1 MPSWTEEQLQAI
13 HNEGTNIIVS
23 AGAGSG
29 KTAVLTE
36 RVITKIRKGIPVD
49 HLLILTFTKAAA
61 NEMKE
66 RIRAAIKKEGNIGQ
80 LNLLDSAYITTFDSF
95 ALSVVKKYH
104 YLINVSKNINIGNE
118 NIFKLQKN
126 KILDEI
132 FEDLYGKRDKAF
144 TKLINDLCVK
154 DDNEIRTY
162 ILNLREKL
170 DMKVD
175 SNEYLNHYL
184 EKYYDES
191 HLQNLIAEY
200 VSLINKKKD
209 EISFLLKDISY
220 YVDSNY
226 LEKLENVLNPL
237 LSSISYID
245 VKSNLNFRLPSLPRG
260 SEEVVKNKKD
270 DINSIVKSLKE
281 LTVYE
286 STDEILSSLKDTK
299 DYARIIIDIL
309 LEFDSKTKEF
319 KFKNDIYEFNDIAM
333 MAIKI
338 LEENEDVCSELKE
351 YFNEILIDEYQDTSD
366 IQETFIN
373 LIANNNVY
381 MVGDIKQSIYRFRNA
396 NPYIFKNKYDNY
408 SNHEGGNKID
418 LNKNFRSR
426 SEVINNINLIFNY
439 IMGDNVGGANY
450 KSTHQMIFGNKSYID
465 YANPNMDI
473 LKYNNETTFK
483 NNEIEAFIIAHDIK
497 NKLENN
503 YQVFDKKNSILRDAK
518 YSDFVILMDRT
529 TDFEL
534 YKKIFE
540 YLNIP
545 LAIYKD
551 EILNNEMDTIVLS
564 NLVELIKLIKE
575 HDFKARFRYL
585 FTSIAR
591 SFLFR
596 LTDNEILNKLEN
608 NTFYDTEI
616 FKKCSNIAEN
626 LDCLTPKEFVENVI
640 EEFEFYKNIIKIGNI
655 ESCIVRLEYII
666 NLSNDLMNLGYDSYK
681 FVEYLKNINELD
693 YQMKYSVNTGNVDA
707 VKIMTIH
714 KSKGLEYP
722 ICYFSGLYKTFNIS
736 DLKERILYDNYFGI
750 ILPYFNEGINESI
763 CKVMLKDRFIK
774 EEISEKIR
782 LLYVAV
788 TRAREK
794 MIFVLPSFNNSF
806 PVEKELED
814 NIKLRYRSLAD
825 IINSLGNILDDYSC
839 SVDLDSLNLS
849 TDYNIVSTKTLE
861 SNKAVEKIIVDE
873 LNIQNEILQN
883 SSFSKKTN
891 NIFSKE
897 EQDNIKLGLE
907 IHKILENI
915 DFHNPDLTLIENNY
929 YRKVIENLFSKID
942 IKKDTKIYQE
952 YEFIYEENNNEYHG
966 IVDLILEYSDY
977 IDIIDY
983 KLKYVIDDAYKNQL
997 IGYKNYIST
1006 LTDKKINTYLYSI
1019 IDNEFT
1025 KLDI

>member
-13 HNEGTNIIVS
+13 NNEGTNIIVS

-36 RVITKIRKGIPVD
+36 RVITKIKKGVPVD

-66 RIRAAIKKEGNIGQ
+66 RIRLTIKKEGNLEQ

-95 ALSVVKKYH
+95 ALSIVKKYH

-118 NIFKLQKN
+118 NIFRLEKT
-126 KILDEI
+126 KILDDI
-132 FEDLYGKRDKAF
+132 FERLYGERNKYF

-154 DDNEIRTY
+154 DDAEIRDY
-162 ILNLREKL
+162 ILKLREKL
-170 DMKVD
+170 DMKVN
-175 SNEYLNHYL
+175 SNEYLNGYL
-184 EKYYDES
+184 DNYYNES
-191 HLQNLIAEY
+191 HLQCLVDEY
-200 VSLINKKKD
+200 LTLINKKKE
-209 EISFLLKDISY
+209 EINFLLKELSY
-220 YVDSNY
+220 YVDGSY

-237 LSSISYID
+237 LSSTSYVD
-245 VKSNLNFRLPSLPRG
+245 VKNNLNFRLPPLPRG
-260 SEEVVKNKKD
+260 SEEIVKIKKE
-270 DINSIVKSLKE
+270 DINNVVKSLKE
-281 LTVYE
+281 LTNYE
-286 STDEILSSLKDTK
+286 SVNEIIHSLKETK
-299 DYARIIIDIL
+299 DYAKIIIDIL
-309 LEFDSKTKEF
+309 IEFDYKIQEF
-319 KFKNDIYEFNDIAM
+319 KFNNDIYEFNDIAM
-333 MAIKI
+333 LAIKI
-338 LEENEDVCSELKE
+338 LEKNEEVRNELKN
-351 YFNEILIDEYQDTSD
+351 YFSEILIDEYQDTSD

-408 SNHEGGNKID
+408 SNHLDGIKID

-426 SEVINNINLIFNY
+426 NEVIHNINLMFNY
-439 IMGDNVGGANY
+439 IMGDNIGGADY
-450 KSTHQMIFGNKSYID
+450 KATHQMIFGNKAYID
-465 YANPNMDI
+465 YKDSNMNI
-473 LKYNNETTFK
+473 LNYNNETSFK
-483 NNEIEAFIIAHDIK
+483 NNEIEAFIIANDIK
-497 NKLENN
+497 KKLGNH
-503 YQVFDKKNSILRDAK
+503 YQVFDKKESKLRDAK

-551 EILNNEMDTIVLS
+551 ETLNNEMDTIVLS
-564 NLVELIKLIKE
+564 NLLELIRLIKE
-575 HDFKARFRYL
+575 RDFKIRFKYL

-596 LTDNEILNKLEN
+596 LSDEEIFNIIEN
-608 NTFYDTEI
+608 NNFYDTEI
-616 FKKCSNIAEN
+616 FKKCSKVAEK
-626 LDCLTPKEFVENVI
+626 LDSLTPKEFVENVI

-655 ESCIVRLEYII
+655 ESSIKRLEYII
-666 NLSNDLMNLGYDSYK
+666 NLSNDLMNLGYDPYK
-681 FVEYLKNINELD
+681 FVDYLKEINQLD
-693 YQMKYSVNTGNVDA
+693 YQMKYSVNTGDIDA

-782 LLYVAV
+782 LFYVAL
-788 TRAREK
+788 TRSREK
-794 MIFVLPSFNNSF
+794 MIFVLPSSNNSF

-814 NIKLRYRSLAD
+814 NIKLKYRSLAD
-825 IINSLGNILDDYSC
+825 IMNSLGLILEDYSNL
-839 SVDLDSLNLS
+839 VDLDSLNLT
-849 TDYNIVSTKTLE
+849 TDYNIVNTKALE
-861 SNKAVEKIIVDE
+861 SKVSEKITVDE
-873 LNIQNEILQN
+873 LNIDNEILKN

-891 NIFSKE
+891 TLFSQE
-897 EQDNIKLGLE
+897 ENDNIKLGLE

-915 DFHNPDLTLIENNY
+915 DFHNPNFSLIQNDY
-929 YRKVIENLFSKID
+929 YRKLIQNLFSKVGV
-942 IKKDTKIYQE
+942 KSDTKVYQE
-952 YEFIYEENNNEYHG
+952 YEFIYKENNNLYHG
-966 IVDLILEYSDY
+966 IIDLILEQNDH

-983 KLKYVIDDAYKNQL
+983 KLKNVIDEAYKSQL
-997 IGYKNYIST
+997 IGYKNYISK
-1006 LTDKKINTYLYSI
+1006 LTGKKINTYLYSI
-1019 IDNEFT
+1019 IDNQFT

>member
-49 HLLILTFTKAAA
+49 RLLILTFTKAAA

-66 RIRAAIKKEGNIGQ
+66 RIRIAIKKEGNLEQ

-118 NIFKLQKN
+118 NIFKLEKN

-132 FEDLYGKRDKAF
+132 FERFYGERNKEF

-154 DDNEIRTY
+154 DDTEIRSY
-162 ILNLREKL
+162 ILNLRKKL
-170 DMKVD
+170 DMKVN
-175 SNEYLNHYL
+175 SNEYLNKYL
-184 EKYYDES
+184 EIYYNESYLQGLVDEYLS
-191 HLQNLIAEY
+191 FIN
-200 VSLINKKKD
+200 NKKDKLH
-209 EISFLLKDISY
+209 FLLKDISY
-220 YVDSNY
+220 YVDGSY
-226 LEKLENVLNPL
+226 LEKLENVLNPVL
-237 LSSISYID
+237 RSTSYSDIKD
-245 VKSNLNFRLPSLPRG
+245 NLEFRLPPLPRG
-260 SEEVVKNKKD
+260 SEEEVKSKKE
-270 DINSIVKSLKE
+270 DINNVVKSLKE

-286 STDEILSSLKDTK
+286 SIEEIISSIKETR
-299 DYARIIIDIL
+299 DYAKIIIDIL
-309 LEFDSKTKEF
+309 LEFDKKIKEF
-319 KFKNDIYEFNDIAM
+319 KFKNDIYEFNDVAM
-333 MAIKI
+333 LAIKI
-338 LEENEDVCSELKE
+338 LEESEEVRNELKY

-408 SNHEGGNKID
+408 SNHSGGEKID

-426 SEVINNINLIFNY
+426 NEVIDNINLMFNY
-439 IMGDNVGGANY
+439 IMGDNIGGADY
-450 KSTHQMIFGNKSYID
+450 KATHQMIFGNKAYID
-465 YANPNMDI
+465 YDNSNMNI
-473 LKYNNETTFK
+473 LNYNNETSFK
-483 NNEIEAFIIAHDIK
+483 NNEVEAFIIANDIK
-497 NKLENN
+497 KKLDDKF
-503 YQVFDKKNSILRDAK
+503 QVFDKKESILRDAG

-551 EILNNEMDTIVLS
+551 ETLNNEMDTIVLS
-564 NLVELIKLIKE
+564 NLLELIKLIKE
-575 HDFKARFRYL
+575 KDFKIRFRYL

-596 LTDNEILNKLEN
+596 LSDEEIFNIIEN
-608 NTFYDTEI
+608 NAFFDTEI
-616 FKKCSNIAEN
+616 FKKCNSIAEK
-626 LDCLTPKEFVENVI
+626 LDSLTPKRFVESVI

-655 ESCIVRLEYII
+655 NSSIIRLEYII
-666 NLSNDLMNLGYDSYK
+666 NLSNDLMNLGYDTYQ
-681 FVEYLKNINELD
+681 FVDYLKEINELD
-693 YQMKYSVNTGNVDA
+693 YQMKYSVNTGDIDA

-722 ICYFSGLYKTFNIS
+722 ICYFCGLYKTFNIS

-782 LLYVAV
+782 LFYVAL

-794 MIFVLPSFNNSF
+794 MIFVLPSCNNSF

-814 NIKLRYRSLAD
+814 NIKLKYRSLAD
-825 IINSLGNILDDYSC
+825 IINSLGQILEDYSS
-839 SVDLDSLNLS
+839 SVDLDSLNLT
-849 TDYNIVSTKTLE
+849 TDYNIVNTKKLE
-861 SNKAVEKIIVDE
+861 SNKTVEKIVVDE
-873 LNIQNEILQN
+873 LDFKNEVLKN

-891 NIFSKE
+891 TIFSKE
-897 EQDNIKLGLE
+897 EQENIKLGLE
-907 IHKILENI
+907 MHKILENI
-915 DFHNPDLTLIENNY
+915 NFYNPDLSLIQNEY
-929 YRKVIENLFSKID
+929 YRKIVENLFSKLNIKPD
-942 IKKDTKIYQE
+942 IKIYQE
-952 YEFIYEENNNEYHG
+952 YEFMYEENNNQYHG
-966 IVDLILEYSDY
+966 IIDLMLEYPDH

-983 KLKYVIDDAYKNQL
+983 KLKQVVDDAYKKQL
-997 IGYKNYIST
+997 EGYRNYISK
-1006 LTDKKINTYLYSI
+1006 LTNKKVNTYLYSL
-1019 IDNEFT
+1019 IDSDFT
-1025 KLDI
+1025 KIDI